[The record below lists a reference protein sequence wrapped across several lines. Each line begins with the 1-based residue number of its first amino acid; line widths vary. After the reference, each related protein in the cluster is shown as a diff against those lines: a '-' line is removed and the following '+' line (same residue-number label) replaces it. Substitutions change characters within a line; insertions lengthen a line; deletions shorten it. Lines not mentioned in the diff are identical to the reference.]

1 MQAVV
6 FVHRTGGALCPASYV
21 SPKSFAASLRVTHTP
36 IAIGMPTASHATVTT
51 QADEVHRLPRGPRA
65 R

>member
-21 SPKSFAASLRVTHTP
+21 SPKSFAASLMVTHTP
-36 IAIGMPTASHATVTT
+36 IAMRMPTASHATVTT
-51 QADEVHRLPRGPRA
+51 QAGEGARLPRGPRA